1 MKNFL
6 IAKQEWITTIFRVGF
21 GGFLLYAGGI
31 KAFDPASS
39 ANATAA
45 YKILP
50 TDLAHFFGYIL
61 PWFEVALAIFLILGI
76 FIRPAAVASG
86 LLMVMFIGAIASVWA
101 RGMLI
106 DCGCLGGGGAIDPSK
121 ATEARIAYAVDI
133 VRDIAFVGMCVY
145 IFKYPYGKFSLDKKL
160 ETNQE
165 ASEDQ
170 Q

>member
-6 IAKQEWITTIFRVGF
+6 VAKQEWITTIFRVGF
-21 GGFLLYAGGI
+21 GGFLLYAGGL
-31 KAFDPASS
+31 KAADPAAS

-76 FIRPAAVASG
+76 FVRASAIASG
-86 LLMVMFIGAIASVWA
+86 LLMLMFIGAIASVWA

-133 VRDIAFVGMCVY
+133 VRDAAFVGMCLY
-145 IFKYPYGKFSLDKKL
+145 IFKYPYGKFSLDKKPVS
-160 ETNQE
+160 TNQ
-165 ASEDQ
+165 ASEVQ